1 MKSYISHYIKVRLP
15 LFIIIAALLFIVG
28 IISIGDVDFI
38 IDVMQGSNGYYVV
51 EEPTNAGIF
60 PITFAVSIIAM
71 IMPLFNMSYR
81 YSLAK
86 TDMFRQVAQSKKK
99 FRYIDHG
106 ISLAFILI
114 AFTIAFAVLVISIAI
129 KNQVQPI
136 PVSTDGHSTYYKIYF
151 HYWIYALVYLVIIA
165 FIIGN
170 YFISYLLVSRSNNVL
185 NSIIILIMG
194 QFFLASFCTIF
205 AEMAQTNNTY
215 FFQMPLSNASVS
227 FAPFFVQ
234 TRYTFWIINGDSS
247 FEYGLRQVYWVAS
260 TNETNF
266 SLALSF
272 IVFFG
277 VALFGLF
284 MFLFEKDPSGEWAG
298 KPETGNIH
306 QELFFHISVGSLMTF
321 VFYQHLKY
329 WYDGTIP
336 SLIAS
341 FATYAALYYTL
352 LGLLKRNFKPKLSQI
367 LVMLGNTALVVI
379 MGIIIFAC
387 NNFQSH

>member
-1 MKSYISHYIKVRLP
+1 MKSYIAHYIKVRLP

-60 PITFAVSIIAM
+60 PITFAVCIIAM

-194 QFFLASFCTIF
+194 QFFLASFCTLF
-205 AEMAQTNNTY
+205 SEMAKTDNTY
-215 FFQMPLSNASVS
+215 FFQMPISNASAS

-247 FEYGLRQVYWVAS
+247 FGYGLRQIFWVAS
-260 TNETNF
+260 TNETNLG
-266 SLALSF
+266 LALSF

-306 QELFFHISVGSLMTF
+306 QELFLHISTGSLMTF

-329 WYDGTIP
+329 WYDGTVA